1 MGLQRLSAGAILAA
15 LLCLA
20 SSTGVGDAAAPP
32 PPPAARVLAGDPA
45 GGGLDAERQVAVL
58 GRISYPWERELAGW
72 TIEFLPGRPGFLG
85 ATWPDRKRI
94 EIFVRADLDDIEVA
108 FTLAHEI
115 GHAVD
120 VTHFDEDDRLRWL
133 KARGRTGTPWWTGSG
148 SSDFE
153 VGAGDWAEAF
163 AVWQVGGRSL
173 STLSDQPDA
182 EDLALVAE
190 LARGDR

>member
-1 MGLQRLSAGAILAA
+1 VGLHRLAAGPILAA
-15 LLCLA
+15 LLGLA
-20 SSTGVGDAAAPP
+20 SSTGAGDAAGPP

-45 GGGLDAERQVAVL
+45 GGGIDAERQAAVV

-85 ATWPDRKRI
+85 ATWPDRKHI
-94 EIFVRADLDDIEVA
+94 EVFVRDDLDDAELA

-120 VTHFDEDDRLRWL
+120 VTHLDEDDRARWL
-133 KARGRTGTPWWTGSG
+133 RARGRLGTPWWTGSG
-148 SSDFE
+148 LSDFE

-173 STLSDQPDA
+173 STLSAQPDA
-182 EDLALVAE
+182 GDLALVAE
-190 LARGDR
+190 LAAGDR